1 MKLLYLLRLLYLI
14 FLYLHGMEKC
24 VKRLAVFASGNGS
37 NAENL
42 VRYFRDNDCGM
53 EVAVIVCNK
62 AGAGVIERAGRLGVP
77 VRVMPAAEI
86 RDPECML
93 PVMDEYG
100 VDGIVLAGF
109 LLMVPDFLL
118 GRYPDRVINIHPSLL
133 PKYGGKGMY
142 GRHVHEAVVAAGE
155 RETGIT
161 VHLVTDRCDEG
172 RVLHQARVEVLPS
185 DSPETVEAKVHAL
198 EKEHF
203 ARAVREYFR
212 GDTKVS

>member
-1 MKLLYLLRLLYLI
+1 
-14 FLYLHGMEKC
+14 MENS
-24 VKRLAVFASGNGS
+24 VKKLAVFASGNGS

-42 VRYFRDNDCGM
+42 VRYFRDNDCGV

-62 AGAGVIERAGRLGVP
+62 PGAGVIARAERLGVP

-86 RDPECML
+86 RDPSRML
-93 PVMDEYG
+93 PLMDQYG
-100 VDGIVLAGF
+100 IDLIVLAGF

-118 GRYPDRVINIHPSLL
+118 ERYPDRIVNIHPSLL

-142 GRHVHEAVVAAGE
+142 GHHVHEAVVAAGE
-155 RETGIT
+155 KETGIT

-172 RVLHQARVEVLPS
+172 RIFFQARVALTP
-185 DSPETVEAKVHAL
+185 DDTPDTVEAKVHAL

-203 ARAVREYFR
+203 PKTVHQL
-212 GDTKVS
+212 VISN